1 MTELAY
7 MTKPEQTD
15 MEALVESVEEED
27 GCISLVLDRT
37 PVYPQGGGQPS
48 DTATIEGGGYTFAV
62 HKAVLS
68 EGVVR
73 HRGVVLDGE
82 PAPGLARVRIDPER
96 RSLNAALH
104 SGGHL
109 VMTAM
114 FELTGMRAVKGY
126 HFPDGPYVEFEGTVD
141 EEVRSSLLDDLQHRL
156 DEMVASDEEIV
167 IESVSAEA
175 LAAEGLWMPTP
186 PPAGKPLRVATTCG
200 FRSPCGGTHVSRTGE
215 LAGLKVGRM
224 KSKKG
229 RTRVAYEIG
238 AGAGEAR

>member
-7 MTKPEQTD
+7 MTKPEQTE
-15 MEALVESVEEED
+15 MEALVESVENDD
-27 GCISLVLDRT
+27 GCISLILDRT

-48 DTATIEGGGYTFAV
+48 DLATIEGDGYTFAV

-73 HRGVVLDGE
+73 HQGVVVEGE
-82 PAPGLARVRIDPER
+82 PTPGLARVRIDRDR
-96 RSLNAALH
+96 RSLHAALH

-126 HFPDGPYVEFEGTVD
+126 HFPDGPYVEFESTVN
-141 EEVRSSLLDDLQHRL
+141 EEAREGLLDELQGRL
-156 DEMVASDEEIV
+156 DEMVESDEEILL
-167 IESVSAEA
+167 ESAGAEG

-186 PPAGKPLRVATTCG
+186 PPAGKPLRVVTTCG
-200 FRSPCGGTHVSRTGE
+200 FRSQCGGTHVGRTGE
-215 LAGLKVGRM
+215 LSGLKVRRM
-224 KSKKG
+224 KSKKN
-229 RTRVAYEIG
+229 RTRVTYEVEVE
-238 AGAGEAR
+238 AGVTR